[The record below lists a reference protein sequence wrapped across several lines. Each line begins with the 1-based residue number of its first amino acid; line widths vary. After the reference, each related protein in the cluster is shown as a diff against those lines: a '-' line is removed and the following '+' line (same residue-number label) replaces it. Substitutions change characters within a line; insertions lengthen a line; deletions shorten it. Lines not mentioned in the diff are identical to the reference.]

1 MNTRGESKKLKIL
14 ILSPIF
20 GMLTYSGV
28 GRPAVLW
35 ERPQQIASR
44 LARDG
49 HTILYV
55 QGPLYLDTLSWIIN
69 SENLFLRKKITSQLS
84 AVNMFL
90 PPFQGRLEFVADS
103 FKVPIFKLCLSFLRF
118 KPDVVIFYGIEYV
131 SLLHTLRSMGTKILY
146 DCVDEV
152 SGFSKVVD
160 AAKVLREEKNLV
172 TNSSI
177 VIVTSQTLREKLSKL
192 NRNCFHIP
200 NGGDVPHFLKAT
212 RPGEK
217 ISEIEHLRHPIIGY
231 MGAINDW
238 FDVELVCKLA
248 ELHPEYSVLI
258 VGPVV
263 YGLEKFRRH
272 PNITLVGLKK
282 YEVVPKY
289 LAYMDV
295 CLIPFKIN
303 KLTLASNPIKL
314 YEYLAAGKPVV
325 STALPEVCNNASE
338 FIYVG
343 KNREDFIR
351 KVEEAVDEPKKPEYE
366 AMVARRMKFAE
377 DNSWEKGVDAF
388 ERLLR
393 QLQPH

>member
-1 MNTRGESKKLKIL
+1 LKIL

-20 GMLTYSGV
+20 LPIYL
-28 GRPAVLW
+28 PAASTFLW

-49 HTILYV
+49 HTILYL
-55 QGPLYLDTLSWIIN
+55 QGPLYLDDLSWIIN

-90 PPFQGRLEFVADS
+90 PPFQDKLKFVS
-103 FKVPIFKLCLSFLRF
+103 NSLQVLIFKLYLRSLHF
-118 KPDVVIFYGIEYV
+118 EPEVAIFYGIEYV

-152 SGFSKVVD
+152 SGFSNVVD
-160 AAKVLREEKNLV
+160 VARVLREEKDLV

-177 VIVTSQTLREKLSKL
+177 VIVTSQALHQKLSKL
-192 NRNCFHIP
+192 NSNCFYIP
-200 NGGDVPHFLKAT
+200 NGADVPHFLKAT
-212 RPGEK
+212 KASEK
-217 ISEIEHLRHPIIGY
+217 IPEIEHLRHPIIGY
-231 MGAINDW
+231 TGAISDW
-238 FDVELVCKLA
+238 FDVELVCRLA

-258 VGPVV
+258 VGPVGH
-263 YGLEKFRRH
+263 GLEKFKRH
-272 PNITLVGLKK
+272 PNITLVGVKK

-338 FIYVG
+338 FVYVG
-343 KNREDFIR
+343 KNEGDFIR
-351 KVEEAVDEPKKPEYE
+351 KVEEAVEEPKKPEYE
-366 AMVARRMKFAE
+366 AIVAGRVRFAQ
-377 DNSWEKGVDAF
+377 DNSWEKRIDVF

-393 QLQPH
+393 QTLQSH